1 MSEFPLFSP
10 ELNLSLCPFVSST
23 ASNSPRSTPGSS
35 PSLRRRV
42 LGGGRAS
49 ESEGGGGEKSSGGGG
64 GGSDSPLPSIPSA
77 SSLTSAYP
85 LASRHF
91 SRNAKVTQNIHLQM
105 DAKCKMQ
112 EVCRY
117 ADIEAKANNLL
128 PVFQFNVQ
136 HEGYASLMCV
146 DSKLFNVIPVSN
158 DMIKSN
164 TLLAHKDSLFYNLV
178 VCPHQKQHSI
188 TSL

>member
-1 MSEFPLFSP
+1 MPAAFIHSMTLGITGQNLAMKEFALFTS
-10 ELNLSLCPFVSST
+10 ELNLYLSFFVSST

-49 ESEGGGGEKSSGGGG
+49 EIEGGGEKTSGGG

-91 SRNAKVTQNIHLQM
+91 SRNAKVTLIIHLSRSSLQM
-105 DAKCKMQ
+105 GAKLECLNY
-112 EVCRY
+112 CSPRG
-117 ADIEAKANNLL
+117 L
-128 PVFQFNVQ
+128 
-136 HEGYASLMCV
+136 
-146 DSKLFNVIPVSN
+146 
-158 DMIKSN
+158 
-164 TLLAHKDSLFYNLV
+164 
-178 VCPHQKQHSI
+178 
-188 TSL
+188 